1 MTSQYDSERLFLAA
15 HGMQSSD
22 KWLPLGCLSRDEGG
36 YFFTLTQVAKNA
48 EDWKMYLSGIP
59 HTSAWHFNSVPAPF
73 HMRVWNKK
81 RNDRKQYLRWLGL
94 SEKEADDPMTEMAH
108 SFGRKVTDTYET
120 FAEPK
125 EQNGHYDFCFPL
137 QDTTKLIWGDNC
149 KVPADW
155 RQRYDTI
162 TDAILDM
169 GEGEEFLPEKD
180 GDKKVALLTPD
191 GKKVGFCP
199 RAYAPEIQTL
209 MDNGEESN
217 LKVIMERVNNE
228 ASPDMMAICRLTCR
242 APKGFAGFCQ
252 SEEYK
257 LVR

>member
-1 MTSQYDSERLFLAA
+1 MSADFYISNRLFLAA
-15 HGMQSSD
+15 RGAQPGA
-22 KWLPLGCLSRDEGG
+22 WLPLGCLAHDDEGY
-36 YFFTLTQVAKNA
+36 YFTMTQAAK
-48 EDWKMYLSGIP
+48 EKSDDWKVSLFGIP
-59 HTSAWHFNSVPAPF
+59 KDPKWHFNHVPPPF
-73 HMRVWNKK
+73 HMRVWNRGRK
-81 RNDRKQYLRWLGL
+81 DRPNYLRWLGL
-94 SEKEADDPMTEMAH
+94 SEEEANDPMVEMAH
-108 SFGRKVTDTYET
+108 SFGRKVLDEYET

-149 KVPADW
+149 KAPANW
-155 RQRYDTI
+155 RELYNTI
-162 TDAILDM
+162 TAAIRNM
-169 GEGEEFLPEKD
+169 PEGEEFRLEKN

-191 GKKVGFCP
+191 GEKVGFCP

-209 MDNGEESN
+209 MDNGESN
-217 LKVIMERVNNE
+217 LKVIMERVND